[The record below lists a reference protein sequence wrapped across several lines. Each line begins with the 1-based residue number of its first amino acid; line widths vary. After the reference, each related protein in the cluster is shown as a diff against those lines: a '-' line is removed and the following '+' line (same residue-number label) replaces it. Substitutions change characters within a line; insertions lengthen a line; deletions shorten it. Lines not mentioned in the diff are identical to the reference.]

1 MTIMFPVV
9 SLRMEKRDARSLT
22 PETQEEI
29 RRQAIRLLKSL
40 KPREVADQLEV
51 SRNAVYEWK
60 KAHKAGGMKALKAKK
75 QGRPKGTGLTLSDEQ
90 QGKIRIII
98 CDATPDQLKM
108 PFALWTREAI
118 ASLIKDL
125 FKISLERRQVG
136 RYLRR
141 WGFTPQ
147 RPVKRAYERNDKA
160 VRKWMDEE
168 YPAIARKAAAED
180 AEVHWGDE
188 TGIKSNDHRG
198 RGFAPKGKTPVLRH
212 KGKAESVNMISTVT
226 NTGKLR
232 FMIYDGSFNAQVFI
246 RFLSRL
252 IRSSP
257 KKIHLIVDNLRV
269 HHAKLVKAWV
279 AERPEKIELHYLP
292 SYSPD
297 LNPDEYLNCDLKTE
311 LARRP
316 ERRLKGKFKETVRS
330 TIKKLQSLPK
340 RVARYFNAKP
350 LSYIQS
356 SIKCAG

>member
-1 MTIMFPVV
+1 
-9 SLRMEKRDARSLT
+9 MEKRDARSLS

-29 RRQAIRLLKSL
+29 RRQAIRLLKTL
-40 KPREVADQLEV
+40 KPREVAELLEV

-60 KAHKAGGMKALKAKK
+60 KAHQAGGLKALKAKT
-75 QGRPKGTGLTLSDEQ
+75 QGRPKDSGLALSKERQ
-90 QGKIRIII
+90 HKIRVII

-118 ASLIKDL
+118 QSLVKDL
-125 FKISLERRQVG
+125 FNINMERRQVG
-136 RYLRR
+136 RYLKR

-168 YPAIARKAAAED
+168 YPAIAKKAAAED
-180 AEVHWGDE
+180 AEIHWGDE

-226 NTGKLR
+226 NLGKLR
-232 FMIYDGSFNAQVFI
+232 FMIYDGNFNAQVFI
-246 RFLSRL
+246 RFLTRL
-252 IRSSP
+252 VKSSA
-257 KKIHLIVDNLRV
+257 KKVHLIVDNLKV
-269 HHAKLVKAWV
+269 HHSKIVKAWE
-279 AERPEKIELHYLP
+279 AERHEKIELHYLP

-311 LARRP
+311 LAKRP
-316 ERRLKGKFKETVRS
+316 ERRIKGKFTKTVRS
-330 TIKKLQSLPK
+330 TMKKLQGLPK
-340 RVARYFNAKP
+340 RVASYFEAKP
-350 LSYIQS
+350 LAYLQS
-356 SIKCAG
+356 FIKCAG

>member
-1 MTIMFPVV
+1 MTNRFLVV
-9 SLRMEKRDARSLT
+9 SSGMEKRDARSLT
-22 PETQEEI
+22 PKTQEEI
-29 RRQAIRLLKSL
+29 RRQAIRLLKKFKASQ
-40 KPREVADQLEV
+40 VADQLEV
-51 SRNAVYEWK
+51 SRNAVYEWI

-75 QGRPKGTGLTLSDEQ
+75 QGRPKGTGLTLSEDQ
-90 QGKIRIII
+90 QAKVRIII

-118 ASLIKDL
+118 QTLIWDL
-125 FKISLERRQVG
+125 FKIKMERRQVG
-136 RYLRR
+136 RYLKR

-147 RPVKRAYERNDKA
+147 RPVKRAYERNDTA

-168 YPAIARKAAAED
+168 YPAIAKKAIEED
-180 AEVHWGDE
+180 AVVHWGDE

-226 NTGKLR
+226 NLGKLR
-232 FMIYDGSFNAQVFI
+232 FMIYEGSFNVQVFI
-246 RFLSRL
+246 KFLTRL
-252 IRSSP
+252 IKSSP

-279 AERPEKIELHYLP
+279 AQRAEEIELHYLP

-311 LARRP
+311 LAKRP
-316 ERRLKGKFKETVRS
+316 ERRLKGKFKDTVHK

-340 RVARYFNAKP
+340 RVASYFNAKP

>member
-1 MTIMFPVV
+1 
-9 SLRMEKRDARSLT
+9 MEKRDARSLK

-29 RRQAIRLLKSL
+29 RRQAIRLLKSH
-40 KPREVADQLEV
+40 KPSEVAQQLEV
-51 SRNAVYEWK
+51 SRNAVYEWI

-75 QGRPKGTGLTLSDEQ
+75 QGRPKGSGLLLSEGQ
-90 QGKIRIII
+90 QLKIRTII
-98 CDATPDQLKM
+98 CDITPEQMKM

-118 ASLIKDL
+118 QTLIKER
-125 FKISLERRQVG
+125 FGFEIERRQVG
-136 RYLRR
+136 RYLKR

-160 VRKWMDEE
+160 VRKWMEEE
-168 YPAIARKAAAED
+168 YPAIAKKAAAED

-226 NTGKLR
+226 NLGKLR
-232 FMIYDGSFNAQVFI
+232 FMIYPGSFNAQVFI
-246 RFLSRL
+246 KFLTRL
-252 IRSSP
+252 LRSTDR
-257 KKIHLIVDNLRV
+257 KVHLIVDNLRV
-269 HHAKLVKAWV
+269 HHSKLVKDWV
-279 AERPEKIELHYLP
+279 AQRADRIELHYLP

-311 LARRP
+311 LAKRP

-330 TIKKLQSLPK
+330 TMKKLQGSPK
-340 RVARYFNAKP
+340 RVASYFRAKP
-350 LSYIQS
+350 LSYIMS